1 MQDNSQPTGLPDYDE
16 ISAALED
23 AGIAAEA
30 AELQGLLC
38 GLLSSP
44 GTATPERWLATL
56 SVPADVEV
64 SAATMALLDR
74 VFSATVV
81 QLESPGF
88 EFQLLLPDDDTPLEQ
103 RVAALAVWCQGLML
117 GIATA
122 GYRDSHR
129 LPDASREFMD
139 DVNNISTA
147 ERFDLSAGEEDERA
161 YAELVEYLRVGMLM
175 LIEEL
180 RPVAAPSRD

>member
-1 MQDNSQPTGLPDYDE
+1 MQDNAQPAGLPDYDD
-16 ISAALED
+16 ISAVLED
-23 AGIAAEA
+23 EGIAAEA

-44 GTATPERWLATL
+44 GTATPGRWLATL
-56 SVPADVEV
+56 SLPAERGM
-64 SAATMALLDR
+64 SAAAMALLDR
-74 VFSATVV
+74 LFSATVV
-81 QLESPGF
+81 QLESTGF
-88 EFQLLLPDDDTPLEQ
+88 EFQLLLPDDDAPLAQ
-103 RVAALAVWCQGLML
+103 RVAALAAWCQGLML
-117 GIATA
+117 GMATA
-122 GYRDSHR
+122 GYRDSRR
-129 LPDASREFMD
+129 LPEASREFMD

-147 ERFDLSAGEEDERA
+147 GRFDLSAGEENERA